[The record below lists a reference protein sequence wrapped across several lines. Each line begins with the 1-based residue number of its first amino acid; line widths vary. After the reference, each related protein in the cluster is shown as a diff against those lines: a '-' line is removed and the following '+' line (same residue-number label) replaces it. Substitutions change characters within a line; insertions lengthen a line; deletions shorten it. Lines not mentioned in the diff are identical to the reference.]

1 MAAKQAEKQA
11 ELKLKA
17 IEAAIATMRNTQCYG
32 YTASKPANFQFP
44 TAQELLQML
53 KDNISIKLKDL
64 KYKQSTK
71 DKRYFSGFQ
80 VILSNGVA
88 SPVFTATGQDAQGL
102 QSFAI
107 PDYSQVKRINGTYTG
122 NYLSHLSFGKKDGSQ
137 ITKVEYYS

>member
-1 MAAKQAEKQA
+1 
-11 ELKLKA
+11 
-17 IEAAIATMRNTQCYG
+17 MRNTPCHG
-32 YTASKPANFQFP
+32 HNANKPVNFQFP

-53 KDNISIKLKDL
+53 KDNIAIKLKDL
-64 KYKQSTK
+64 KYKQNTF
-71 DKRYFSGFQ
+71 DKNYFGGFQ

-122 NYLSHLSFGKKDGSQ
+122 NWLSHLSFGKKDGSQ
-137 ITKVEYYS
+137 ITKVEYLS